1 MKSLFFTIGLIILLS
16 LVSKSQPVSTDTVV
30 CIIDTTKYYVKYREN
45 PFADRNPKFH
55 WQVSIQGHYYDIER
69 PQNKDFACIVF
80 DADDLSSIYKN
91 DYKGP
96 FSIKMSK
103 EKIKDRFVVE
113 TDEWINKQTSMQT
126 LWRRIGFFPRDR
138 YNYIVFKQD
147 FDNTKTDSV
156 IMYRVSIGYNEIQN

>member
-1 MKSLFFTIGLIILLS
+1 MKLY
-16 LVSKSQPVSTDTVV
+16 K
-30 CIIDTTKYYVKYREN
+30 
-45 PFADRNPKFH
+45 
-55 WQVSIQGHYYDIER
+55 
-69 PQNKDFACIVF
+69 
-80 DADDLSSIYKN
+80 SIYKN

-103 EKIKDRFVVE
+103 EKIKDRFIVE
-113 TDEWINKQTSMQT
+113 IDEWINKQTSMQT

>member
-30 CIIDTTKYYVKYREN
+30 CIINTTKYYVKYREN

-80 DADDLSSIYKN
+80 NADDLSSIYP

-96 FSIKMSK
+96 FRIEIQK
-103 EKIKDRFVVE
+103 EKIIKRFIVE
-113 TDEWINKQTSMQT
+113 TEEWINKQTDSDT
-126 LWRRIGFFPRDR
+126 IGKRIKFSSRHK
-138 YNYIVFKQD
+138 YNFVVFKQD
-147 FDNTKTDSV
+147 FDNTKSDSV
-156 IMYRVSIGYNEIQN
+156 TMHRVSIGYWEIQN